1 MQPSHVMPSMVSV
14 TVVDLSPDCALM
26 AVMGAT
32 RHAKATANVVSTT
45 PDVFMEAKSN
55 TRRLGQGSLD
65 QRLQVSGRMQI
76 RSRGLCGFLK
86 FLGFLGFLGFLEF
99 WMLGAPAS
107 AQTSPPPPPGW
118 AGSASAGLALTAG
131 NSDTSSVNV
140 AYDLKRDAGGPYVFK
155 SAGLFLYGKSEDVL
169 TSDRLSFDGRLERK
183 LSDRASLFGQTQY
196 LRDAFKSIDYL
207 VAPTVGLNYLLVKN
221 ARSELGV
228 DGGGGGVWEK
238 NPGLDTDLDGALTA
252 GQRFSHKLTTTTE
265 LIEKVAALWKMDD
278 FGDAL
283 YTFSIGLAASV
294 TGGTQLKVEF
304 LDTYKAKPPLETVQ
318 KNDLA
323 TLVSFVYK
331 FD

>member
-1 MQPSHVMPSMVSV
+1 MQ
-14 TVVDLSPDCALM
+14 TQILSSC
-26 AVMGAT
+26 
-32 RHAKATANVVSTT
+32 R
-45 PDVFMEAKSN
+45 
-55 TRRLGQGSLD
+55 
-65 QRLQVSGRMQI
+65 
-76 RSRGLCGFLK
+76 FLK
-86 FLGFLGFLGFLEF
+86 FLGFLVFLGFLQV
-99 WMLGAPAS
+99 GAPAW

-118 AGSASAGLALTAG
+118 AGSASAGLALTSG

-140 AYDLKRDAGGPYVFK
+140 AYDVKRDAGGPYLFK

-183 LSDRASLFGQTQY
+183 LTDRASLFGQAQY

-221 ARSELGV
+221 ERSELGV
-228 DGGGGGVWEK
+228 DGGVGGVWEK

-252 GQRFSHKLTTTTE
+252 GQRFSQKLTTTTE

-294 TGGTQLKVEF
+294 TGGTQLKIEF

-318 KNDLA
+318 KNDIA